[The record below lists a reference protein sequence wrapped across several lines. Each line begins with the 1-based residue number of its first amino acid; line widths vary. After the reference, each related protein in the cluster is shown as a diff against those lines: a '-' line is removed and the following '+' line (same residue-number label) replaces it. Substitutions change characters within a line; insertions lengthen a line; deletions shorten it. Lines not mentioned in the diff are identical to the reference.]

1 MPAFAKL
8 SLNNVIVDIPGT
20 GERFRDIEATNTG
33 EDTLYLDVT
42 VREVLQPGEA
52 SEQRRPVNLAE
63 DRSLIVTPNK
73 TVLPPGAR
81 RLIRFMAMGA
91 APGRERVYR
100 VSVTPVIAGV
110 EAKQTALKI
119 LVAYDVLVL
128 VRPAV
133 LSASGL
139 KVQRSGATLKVENAG
154 ENSVFLQDIRQC
166 APGTEQ
172 SPCPSL
178 TSKRLY
184 PGNSWSYALPHDAA
198 VEIQQTVGDDTTVE
212 RYP

>member
-128 VRPAV
+128 VRPAA

-139 KVQRSGATLKVENAG
+139 KVQRSGALLKVENTG
-154 ENSVFLQDIRQC
+154 SNSIFLQDIRQC
-166 APGTEQ
+166 APGAEQ